1 MYLMGRGQNF
11 PYIGPGPLLALFLG
25 RDHNYRQRIPQRSLC
40 LIAFLGISLPKKF
53 STPSGVKTW
62 AAQHSVHFSFLLDN
76 FASRRLL
83 TLFFCVD
90 ILVARTPAMNKVFKD
105 LMSSV
110 PTGEDSKQP
119 PKDKGKFVE
128 KKIIILERVEPLA
141 VVPPSPIRPLGPRS

>member
-1 MYLMGRGQNF
+1 
-11 PYIGPGPLLALFLG
+11 
-25 RDHNYRQRIPQRSLC
+25 
-40 LIAFLGISLPKKF
+40 
-53 STPSGVKTW
+53 
-62 AAQHSVHFSFLLDN
+62 
-76 FASRRLL
+76 
-83 TLFFCVD
+83 
-90 ILVARTPAMNKVFKD
+90 MNKVFKD